1 MQRDIF
7 GLIREDFIRGL
18 QVFPRLLNPP
28 LFALPPI
35 LVNIRNEYIVE
46 FLALG
51 PISSK
56 RDVVFPSTTLTRPSS
71 IDKTAAPFN
80 LEIKYTCFLRVLHSL
95 LRK

>member
-7 GLIREDFIRGL
+7 GLIRLEDFIRGL

-28 LFALPPI
+28 LFVLPPI

-51 PISSK
+51 PK
-56 RDVVFPSTTLTRPSS
+56 RDAIVIFPSTALIRP
-71 IDKTAAPFN
+71 
-80 LEIKYTCFLRVLHSL
+80 R
-95 LRK
+95 